1 MSPHPTRRGFGAR
14 ASVLPSTVGRVTR
27 RRVGP
32 VLAVLVAGALGC
44 STATP
49 PTPSASAIPVP
60 DDPASTSVGPT
71 ARLAP
76 GEPSSASLSPAAERG
91 PRERPSVAAAPEL
104 AGAYRFVSA
113 PDFLNQD
120 VADLTADGRQQ
131 FVDKRTGEIA
141 NSTNADYDAALDHV
155 IDEMASRGTDDVL
168 VAGDLV
174 EGRWGRDD
182 ARTGVFGPVRTQPQR
197 LRAWRRAADAYY
209 PAWRE
214 RFDDRG
220 LTTYP
225 ALGDHEIGDNPWRE
239 KRRDAWIDFK
249 RRHVPEFKRIY
260 ADHMLTGDDGRPR
273 FADRPS
279 GQARRTAYAVRLD
292 ADVLLVTLDV
302 FERRGG
308 DVRVSVDRAQLRW
321 LRGVLRQARKDE
333 VPWVMVQGHTP
344 MTPKVRARNSSNLV
358 YEKGARSD
366 LWKAMVRGGVDVYL
380 SGEVHD
386 QTVHVRDGIL
396 QVSHGSLLYR
406 GEASYVL
413 GQATA
418 DRLVLENH
426 QFRGEIGFEDRL
438 WTTSRQG
445 APGRISYPDPSVVTG
460 TLVASRTRSGG
471 LRVDDAEGVLAPRD

>member
-1 MSPHPTRRGFGAR
+1 MSKRP
-14 ASVLPSTVGRVTR
+14 
-27 RRVGP
+27 VGP
-32 VLAVLVAGALGC
+32 VLALLVAGALGC
-44 STATP
+44 STVSPSAPTASATP
-49 PTPSASAIPVP
+49 SSDHPAPTISDATPGGGSTTPV
-60 DDPASTSVGPT
+60 G
-71 ARLAP
+71 
-76 GEPSSASLSPAAERG
+76 PAAERG
-91 PRERPSVAAAPEL
+91 PRDRPSVPAAPEL

-120 VADLTADGRQQ
+120 VADLTADGRKQ
-131 FVDKRTGEIA
+131 FVDKRTGEVA

-155 IDEMASRGTDDVL
+155 IDEMASHGTDDVL

-182 ARTGVFGPVRTQPQR
+182 AHTGVFGPVRTQSQR
-197 LRAWRRAADAYY
+197 LRAWRRAADVYF

-214 RFDDRG
+214 RFEDRG

-225 ALGDHEIGDNPWRE
+225 ALGDHEIGDDPWRA
-239 KRRDAWIDFK
+239 RNNPWIDFK

-260 ADHMLTGDDGRPR
+260 ADHMLTGEGGRPR

-308 DVRVSVDRAQLRW
+308 DVHMSVDPAQLRW
-321 LRGVLRQARKDE
+321 LEGVLRKARKDD
-333 VPWVMVQGHTP
+333 VPWVMVQGHVP
-344 MTPKVRARNSSNLV
+344 MTPKVRVRNSSNLV
-358 YEKGARSD
+358 YEKGVRSD
-366 LWKAMVRGGVDVYL
+366 LWKAMVDGGVDVYL

-386 QTVHVRDGIL
+386 QTVHERDGIL

-445 APGRISYPDPSVVTG
+445 APGHISYPDASVVTG

-471 LRVDDAEGVLAPRD
+471 LRVDDAEGVLAPLD